1 MNELIINGQSCDL
14 GSMTNVAITKQ
25 ANDIG
30 ELQNRQGNFT
40 NTFKLPLT
48 QRNIGIFGLATDV
61 QSNSALPY
69 QKLNATYRQNG
80 IEIIGNGVGFV
91 DSVDEFINVSVTAG
105 NASLSGAI
113 GDLTIGDLYGT
124 ETIDWTLSNIIDG
137 GLFWLFPLIDWRID
151 DDTYFDTDTVNPE
164 FMLPC
169 ISVNDIFNRLGALI
183 GFDFQGTYMD
193 SSDHLSMYVT
203 PSDFER
209 LSALE
214 VNKATFENDGFAQ
227 QQQYVIETA
236 GAYVVNPLTDTFTSA
251 EFTQGTIPQFTP
263 SVNKNGTLKCVATI
277 STFRTSPYWADAQR
291 TLYFKY
297 FIVNHTD
304 SVVLTYY
311 QTLEVTSRV
320 NVGDIQQF
328 VVDIETPEMTFEAT
342 KSYRVYFV
350 AYAQNAQIEP
360 ELLMVFIRD
369 FEFSFNQTKSI
380 LYGSQIPIKD
390 CFRWKIKD
398 LLKDVL
404 NMSCLMVQ
412 TDDYSKIVTLDYLN
426 QIRQNTPLDWT
437 NKLAG
442 KVNEVSFS
450 FGKYARNN
458 WFRYKENTNVPN
470 NIADVSFT
478 IDDDNLT
485 AESDVVKFSHP
496 ATEQST
502 KYNGT
507 NIPKIKA
514 IDANGQW
521 QKPESRLL
529 QVVNQNLD
537 FSVTYD
543 DGVTTDTTAENI
555 PLASFIPMSVLLQNY
570 DTLQAMLDRCKV
582 VKLAFKLTEIDVQG
596 VNFMRPIY
604 VEGFGLFY
612 LNKIDGYTGNVTI
625 CELIRL

>member
-1 MNELIINGQSCDL
+1 MNELIINGHSCDL

-25 ANDIG
+25 SNDIG

-48 QRNIGIFGLATDV
+48 SKNVSIFGIANDV
-61 QSNSALPY
+61 QSNSDIPY
-69 QKLNATYRQNG
+69 QKLNATYRQKG
-80 IEIIGNGVGFV
+80 IEIIGNGVAFV

-105 NASLSGAI
+105 NASLSDAI
-113 GDLTIGDLYGT
+113 GDLNIGDLYGT
-124 ETIDWTLSNIIDG
+124 ETIDWTLPNVVSG
-137 GLFWLFPLIDWRID
+137 GSFWSFPLIDWRID

-169 ISVNDIFNRLGALI
+169 ISVDDVLTRLGNLI
-183 GFDFQGTYMD
+183 DFNFQGAYLN
-193 SSDHLSMYVT
+193 SSDHISMFVT

-209 LSALE
+209 LSSLE

-227 QQQYVIETA
+227 QQQYIIENA
-236 GAYVVNPLTDTFTSA
+236 GAYIVNPLTDTFTSA

-263 SVNKNGTLKCVATI
+263 TVNKNGTLKCVATI
-277 STFRTSPYWADAQR
+277 STFRTSTYWANAER
-291 TLYFKY
+291 SLYFKY

-311 QTLEVTSRV
+311 QTEEVTSQM
-320 NVGDIQQF
+320 NVGEIEQF
-328 VVDIETPEMTFEAT
+328 VVDIETPEMTFDAT

-350 AYAQNAQIEP
+350 AYAQDAQVEP
-360 ELLMVFIRD
+360 ETLIVFIRD
-369 FEFSFNQTKSI
+369 FEFSFKQTKSI
-380 LYGSQIPIKD
+380 LYGTSIPIKD
-390 CFRWKIKD
+390 CFRWKVRD
-398 LLKDVL
+398 MLKDIL
-404 NMSCLMVQ
+404 NLRCLMVQ
-412 TDDYSKIVTLDYLN
+412 TDDYSKIVRLDYLN
-426 QIRQNTPLDWT
+426 QIKQNTPIDWT
-437 NKLAG
+437 DKLVG

-450 FGKYARNN
+450 FGKYARSN

-470 NIADVSFT
+470 NISDVSFP
-478 IDDDNLT
+478 IDDQNLP

-496 ATEQST
+496 ATEQKS
-502 KYNGT
+502 KFNGT

-514 IDANGQW
+514 IDSNGQW

-529 QVVNQNLD
+529 QVVKQNLD

-543 DGVTTDTTAENI
+543 DGVTTETTAENI
-555 PLASFIPMSVLLQNY
+555 PLASFIPMSSLIQNY